1 MGQSWAVSECFG
13 TRYGLSD
20 GLRFNHSVDT
30 TNLVCMGVM
39 RSTSDQPPALT
50 NQTSPS
56 VDSDYDSIHAAV
68 METVRGRWF
77 LSEYARRNRHAE
89 TDVLLKAIGRIESF
103 IEDQVQDQLPEPLS
117 APFSRASSDSQQA
130 LPDVAPAVEPLFAP
144 KDRLDSSCAD
154 LALVR
159 ERLRDITDSL
169 IECGAP
175 SFLTNDLKRRLDDIA
190 SICLR
195 LEEIAAVAQPV
206 ADGVVAMEGN
216 ASVQGEPAQAV
227 AAEIVTPEVMAA
239 EVVSADVVAADV
251 VAADVVEADVASA
264 AALGS
269 AVQQEVLE
277 QEIFIEEIAVQE
289 ITVMASRDEAPC
301 AAVVSEPEPEALPE
315 PQVRRDP
322 FADIRALSAIEKIA
336 LFT

>member
-1 MGQSWAVSECFG
+1 
-13 TRYGLSD
+13 
-20 GLRFNHSVDT
+20 
-30 TNLVCMGVM
+30 MGVM

-130 LPDVAPAVEPLFAP
+130 LPDVAPAVGPFFAP

-216 ASVQGEPAQAV
+216 ASVQGEPAQAA
-227 AAEIVTPEVMAA
+227 AAEVVTPEVMAA
-239 EVVSADVVAADV
+239 EVVSADV

-322 FADIRALSAIEKIA
+322 FADIRALSAIETIA